1 MTNVTD
7 RESETMVKIEVR
19 SAIRELSEGKLT
31 EKEFKQRLLSLQD
44 VDGGNYYTISGAI
57 SGSLGDIYTE
67 EFRGRVKRL
76 AVEANQEFGCN
87 IDTFDL

>member
-67 EFRGRVKRL
+67 EFRDRVKRL
-76 AVEANQEFGCN
+76 AVEANQDFGCN
-87 IDTFDL
+87 IDTSDL